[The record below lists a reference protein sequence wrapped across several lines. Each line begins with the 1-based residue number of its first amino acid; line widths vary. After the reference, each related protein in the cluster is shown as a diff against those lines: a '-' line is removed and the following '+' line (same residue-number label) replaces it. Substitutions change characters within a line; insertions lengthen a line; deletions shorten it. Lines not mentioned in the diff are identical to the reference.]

1 MYCTSC
7 GTERADDAK
16 ACGQCGQRVAYF
28 PPPEAVPNY
37 LVHSILVTL
46 CCCPPFGI
54 VALIYASQVNNK
66 LAAGDVP
73 GAQYASRRAR
83 IWGLVAFILGIILIV
98 ILALV
103 AVLNK

>member
-1 MYCTSC
+1 VYCTNC
-7 GTERADDAK
+7 GTERANDAK

-46 CCCPPFGI
+46 CCCLPFGI

-66 LAAGDVP
+66 LAAGDIA
-73 GAQYASRRAR
+73 GAQNASRRAR
-83 IWGLVAFILGIILIV
+83 TWVIVAFILGIVAAGIS
-98 ILALV
+98 V
-103 AVLNK
+103 AVSILNK